1 MQFINSIH
9 NHFMTRV
16 SWNLRSCG
24 YGAYVTTIETATAT
38 VTRTSTEKKRPLLRK
53 TKILAFSRRL
63 DSGGWR
69 EMKSGGEKRKPSLL
83 TPTPSLL
90 TPTPSLLTPTPLY
103 LLPPPLSS
111 LPHPLSL
118 YPHPLSPNPT
128 PLSLPLPYP
137 SLVFFLTF
145 RCSVPLSERLK
156 QTNFSTFRFRHCTTT
171 KWNFLTSNFKFYGK
185 RRHQMK
191 FLLFFPRTWMR
202 FLRIQLQ
209 KYSPRFD
216 KFSRSNVFTAMNFKT
231 AQIPFFTLT
240 F

>member
-1 MQFINSIH
+1 MWFWSLRNYDGDGNGNGNENVNWKEKAFIKENKNSGL
-9 NHFMTRV
+9 FQAFRQWRV
-16 SWNLRSCG
+16 ARNEERRGKKEALSPYSHPL
-24 YGAYVTTIETATAT
+24 
-38 VTRTSTEKKRPLLRK
+38 STYSHALS
-53 TKILAFSRRL
+53 TYSH
-63 DSGGWR
+63 
-69 EMKSGGEKRKPSLL
+69 PSLL
-83 TPTPSLL
+83 TPTPSFLL
-90 TPTPSLLTPTPLY
+90 T
-103 LLPPPLSS
+103 
-111 LPHPLSL
+111 
-118 YPHPLSPNPT
+118 SP

-145 RCSVPLSERLK
+145 LCSVPLSERLK

-216 KFSRSNVFTAMNFKT
+216 KFSRSNVFTAMNFET

>member
-1 MQFINSIH
+1 MQFINSVH

-24 YGAYVTTIETATAT
+24 FGVYVTTTETATAT
-38 VTRTSTEKKRPLLRK
+38 VTRTSIEKKRPLLRK
-53 TKILAFSRRL
+53 TKILAFSRRS

-111 LPHPLSL
+111 LPHPLS
-118 YPHPLSPNPT
+118 PKPT

-145 RCSVPLSERLK
+145 LCSVPLSERLK

-171 KWNFLTSNFKFYGK
+171 KWNFLTSNFKFYGG
-185 RRHQMK
+185 RRQKMK
-191 FLLFFPRTWMR
+191 FFFFFPWTWIR

-209 KYSPRFD
+209 KYSARFD
-216 KFSRSNVFTAMNFKT
+216 KFLRSNIFIAMNFET
-231 AQIPFFTLT
+231 AQIPFLTLT

>member
-1 MQFINSIH
+1 ME
-9 NHFMTRV
+9 
-16 SWNLRSCG
+16 G
-24 YGAYVTTIETATAT
+24 GAKWRAEG
-38 VTRTSTEKKRPLLRK
+38 KKGSPLSLLPRPLY
-53 TKILAFSRRL
+53 
-63 DSGGWR
+63 
-69 EMKSGGEKRKPSLL
+69 LL
-83 TPTPSLL
+83 PR
-90 TPTPSLLTPTPLY
+90 PLY

-145 RCSVPLSERLK
+145 LCSVPLSERLK

-209 KYSPRFD
+209 KYSPRSD
-216 KFSRSNVFTAMNFKT
+216 KFSRSNVFTAMNFET

>member
-1 MQFINSIH
+1 MG
-9 NHFMTRV
+9 REY
-16 SWNLRSCG
+16 LR
-24 YGAYVTTIETATAT
+24 GAAFLEGCFECV
-38 VTRTSTEKKRPLLRK
+38 RPK
-53 TKILAFSRRL
+53 
-63 DSGGWR
+63 GGLQWFC
-69 EMKSGGEKRKPSLL
+69 
-83 TPTPSLL
+83 
-90 TPTPSLLTPTPLY
+90 LY
-103 LLPPPLSS
+103 LIFMYINNVWCLQPCINKGDDNDNGFWYSDQGHSS

-118 YPHPLSPNPT
+118 YPHPLAPNPT

-145 RCSVPLSERLK
+145 LCSVPLSERLK

-191 FLLFFPRTWMR
+191 FLLFFPRTWMP

-216 KFSRSNVFTAMNFKT
+216 KFSRSNVFTAMNFET

>member
-1 MQFINSIH
+1 MWLWSLRNYDGDGNGNGNENVNWKEKAFIKENKNSGL
-9 NHFMTRV
+9 FQA
-16 SWNLRSCG
+16 S
-24 YGAYVTTIETATAT
+24 
-38 VTRTSTEKKRPLLRK
+38 
-53 TKILAFSRRL
+53 

-111 LPHPLSL
+111 LPHPLS
-118 YPHPLSPNPT
+118 PNPT

-145 RCSVPLSERLK
+145 LCSVPLSERLK

-185 RRHQMK
+185 LRHQMK

-209 KYSPRFD
+209 KYSPRSD
-216 KFSRSNVFTAMNFKT
+216 KFSRSNVFTAMNFET
-231 AQIPFFTLT
+231 AQIPFFNLT

>member
-24 YGAYVTTIETATAT
+24 YGAYVTTMETATAT
-38 VTRTSTEKKRPLLRK
+38 VTRTSTEKKRPLIKENKNSGLFQ
-53 TKILAFSRRL
+53 AFRQWRVARNEERRGKKEAL
-63 DSGGWR
+63 STY
-69 EMKSGGEKRKPSLL
+69 SHPSLL
-83 TPTPSLL
+83 TPP
-90 TPTPSLLTPTPLY
+90 
-103 LLPPPLSS
+103 
-111 LPHPLSL
+111 
-118 YPHPLSPNPT
+118 

-145 RCSVPLSERLK
+145 LRSVPLSERLK
-156 QTNFSTFRFRHCTTT
+156 QTNFSTFRFRHYTTT

-216 KFSRSNVFTAMNFKT
+216 KFSRSNVFTAMNFET